1 MSLSV
6 DILHPL
12 GAMDLEVC
20 FEAPRGVTA
29 LFGASGTG
37 KTSVINAVAG
47 LLRPRTGRII
57 LDGEPIFD
65 TAMKIDLPVHKR
77 CLGCVFQDGRL
88 FPHLN
93 VQQNLVYGQKFAAVD
108 STGPDLPEVAG
119 MLGISELLSRRPA
132 ALSGGEK
139 QRVAIGRALL
149 SRPKMLVM
157 DEPLAALD
165 EPRKQDILPY
175 LERLRDETDIPI
187 LYVSHS
193 VSEVARL
200 ATTVVMM
207 DKGKVT
213 RFGPAEEILSDP
225 ANVRQLGLRE
235 AGSVLQGVV
244 AAHHDDGLTEVT
256 VSGGTLLLPHVNV
269 DPGHQIRVRVLAK
282 DIILATKA
290 PKGLSALNILPAD
303 IVSIRDGSGPGTI
316 VQLKA
321 GEDLLLARI
330 TRRSAEA
337 MALKSGDRVHAV
349 IKAVSVARTDV
360 GGG

>member
-6 DILHPL
+6 DISHTL
-12 GAMDLEVC
+12 GEMALEVR
-20 FEAPRGVTA
+20 FDAPRGVTA

-47 LLRPRTGRII
+47 LLRPRSGRII

-65 TAMKIDLPVHKR
+65 TTMKIDLPVHKR
-77 CLGCVFQDGRL
+77 RLGCVFQDGRL
-88 FPHLN
+88 FPHLS
-93 VQQNLVYGQKFAAVD
+93 VEQNLVYGLKFAAAG
-108 STGPDLPEVAG
+108 STGPTLHEVAE
-119 MLGISELLSRRPA
+119 MLGIPALLSRRPA

-149 SRPKMLVM
+149 SRPRMLVM

-165 EPRKQDILPY
+165 EARKQDILPY

-207 DKGKVT
+207 NKGSVS
-213 RFGPAEEILSDP
+213 RFGPAEEVLSDP

-244 AAHHDDGLTEVT
+244 AVHHDDGLTELT
-256 VSGGTLLLPHVNV
+256 VSGGTLLLPHVNLP
-269 DPGHQIRVRVLAK
+269 PGQPIRVRVLAQ
-282 DIILATKA
+282 DIILATSP
-290 PKGLSALNILPAD
+290 PKGLSALNNLPAE
-303 IVSIRDGSGPGTI
+303 IVSIRDGDGPGTI
-316 VQLKA
+316 VQLKS
-321 GEDLLLARI
+321 GDDLLLARV

-337 MALKSGDRVHAV
+337 LGLKPGTQVHAV